1 MKDDIVA
8 LLKKRIREFKKNHPE
23 LYETESNDGN
33 KNGHKKDT
41 RESRS
46 RQTSEALQKRRDNWR
61 SQVSKTQD
69 K

>member
-8 LLKKRIREFKKNHPE
+8 LLKKRLREFKMNHPE
-23 LYETESNDGN
+23 LYETENND
-33 KNGHKKDT
+33 GHKKDT